1 MPVREASWLEVIVG
15 SMFSGKSEELI
26 RRVKRAAIAKQ
37 NVLVFKPALDY
48 RYGMERVAAHN
59 GQHVDCF
66 PIRDPEDILSRVDE
80 HVDVVAIDEVQFF
93 PPTIISVCQKLVKG
107 GKRVIVAG
115 LDQDF
120 RGEPFGPVPILMAL
134 AEQVTKLNAIC
145 VVCGRAASRTQ
156 RLIDGEPAKYDD
168 PIILIGATENYE
180 ARCSRCHSVPGGPEV
195 LSLVSL
201 GVSENGT

>member
-1 MPVREASWLEVIVG
+1 MPIREASWLEVIVG

-37 NVLVFKPALDY
+37 NVLVFKPALDH
-48 RYGMERVAAHN
+48 RYGKERVAAHN
-59 GQHVDCF
+59 GLHIDCISVRE
-66 PIRDPEDILSRVDE
+66 PVEILSRVDDTI
-80 HVDVVAIDEVQFF
+80 DVLAIDEVQFF
-93 PPTIISVCQKLVKG
+93 GPDVVPVCQLLVRA
-107 GKRVIVAG
+107 GKRVITAG

-120 RGEPFGPVPILMAL
+120 RGEPFGSVPVLMAL

-156 RLIDGEPAKYDD
+156 RLIDGKPAKYDD

-180 ARCSRCHSVPGGPEV
+180 ARCSRCHQVPGAPE
-195 LSLVSL
+195 LQI
-201 GVSENGT
+201 GV

>member
-37 NVLVFKPALDY
+37 NVVVFKPALDY

-59 GQHVDCF
+59 GLHIDCI
-66 PIRDPEDILSRVDE
+66 PIREPKEILQQVDDQ
-80 HVDVVAIDEVQFF
+80 VDVVAIDEIQFF
-93 PPTIISVCQKLVKG
+93 DPTIIPVCQTLVRA
-107 GKRVIVAG
+107 GKRVIAAG

-120 RGEPFGPVPILMAL
+120 RGEPFGSVPILMAL

-145 VVCGRAASRTQ
+145 VVCGRSASRTQ
-156 RLIDGEPAKYDD
+156 RLIDGAPAKYDD

-180 ARCSRCHSVPGGPEV
+180 ARCSRCHEVPGSPERQV
-195 LSLVSL
+195 
-201 GVSENGT
+201 GV

>member
-1 MPVREASWLEVIVG
+1 MPVREASWLEVITG

-37 NVLVFKPALDY
+37 NVIVFKPAIDH
-48 RYGMERVAAHN
+48 RYGVEKVAAHN
-59 GQHVDCF
+59 GTSVDCI
-66 PIRDPEDILSRVDE
+66 PVDGAEDILN
-80 HVDVVAIDEVQFF
+80 HVDDQVHVVAIDEVQFF
-93 PPTIISVCQKLVKG
+93 SDEIIEVCQKLVNL

-145 VVCGRAASRTQ
+145 VVCGRFASRTQ
-156 RLIDGEPAKYDD
+156 RLIDGQPARYDD

-180 ARCSRCHSVPGGPEV
+180 ARCNRCHEVPGKPKG
-195 LSLVSL
+195 
-201 GVSENGT
+201 GENGS

>member
-1 MPVREASWLEVIVG
+1 MSVLEASWLEVIVG

-37 NVLVFKPALDY
+37 NVLVFKPAIDH
-48 RYGMERVAAHN
+48 RYGVEKVAAHN
-59 GQHVDCF
+59 GMAVDCV
-66 PIRDPEDILSRVDE
+66 PVQRAEDILRQVDDTT
-80 HVDVVAIDEVQFF
+80 HVVAIDEVQFF
-93 PPTIISVCQKLVKG
+93 TDDVISVCQELVRK

-120 RGEPFGPVPILMAL
+120 RGEPFGPVPVLMAL

-145 VVCGRAASRTQ
+145 VVCGRFASRTQ
-156 RLIDGEPAKYDD
+156 RLIDGKPARYDD

-180 ARCSRCHSVPGGPEV
+180 ARCNRYHEVPGKPEGGDYG
-195 LSLVSL
+195 S
-201 GVSENGT
+201 

>member
-1 MPVREASWLEVIVG
+1 MPIREASWLEVIAG

-37 NVLVFKPALDY
+37 NVLVFKPAIDD
-48 RYGMERVAAHN
+48 RYGVEKVAAHN
-59 GQHVDCF
+59 GMEIGCVPVQHA
-66 PIRDPEDILSRVDE
+66 EDILDYVDDKT
-80 HVDVVAIDEVQFF
+80 HVVAIDEVQFF
-93 PPTIISVCQKLVKG
+93 PDSIILVCQKLVKE

-120 RGEPFGPVPILMAL
+120 RGEPFGAVPVLMAL

-145 VVCGRAASRTQ
+145 VSCGRFASRTQ
-156 RLIDGEPAKYDD
+156 RLIDGKPARYND

-180 ARCSRCHSVPGGPEV
+180 ARCNLCHEVPGKPKGEDY
-195 LSLVSL
+195 
-201 GVSENGT
+201 GT

>member
-1 MPVREASWLEVIVG
+1 MPIREASWLEVIVG

-37 NVLVFKPALDY
+37 NVLVFKPAMDH
-48 RYGMERVAAHN
+48 RYGMEKVAAHN
-59 GQHVDCF
+59 GLHIDCMPVVDS
-66 PIRDPEDILSRVDE
+66 EDILNQVNES
-80 HVDVVAIDEVQFF
+80 VDVVAIDEVQFF
-93 PPTIISVCQKLVKG
+93 NQDIISVCQRLVKA

-120 RGEPFGPVPILMAL
+120 RGEPFGPVPVLMAL

-145 VVCGRAASRTQ
+145 VGCGRAASRTQ
-156 RLIDGEPAKYDD
+156 RLINGEPARYDE

-180 ARCSRCHSVPGGPEV
+180 ARCSRCHQVPGSPD
-195 LSLVSL
+195 L
-201 GVSENGT
+201 

>member
-1 MPVREASWLEVIVG
+1 MPIREASWLEVIVG

-37 NVLVFKPALDY
+37 NVLVFKPALDH
-48 RYGMERVAAHN
+48 RYVKERVAAHN
-59 GQHVDCF
+59 GLHIDCI
-66 PIRDPEDILSRVDE
+66 PVREPVEILSRVDDTI
-80 HVDVVAIDEVQFF
+80 DVVAIDEVQFF
-93 PPTIISVCQKLVKG
+93 GPDVVPVCQLLVRA
-107 GKRVIVAG
+107 GKRVITAG

-120 RGEPFGPVPILMAL
+120 RGEPFGSVPVLMAL

-156 RLIDGEPAKYDD
+156 RLIDGKPAKYDD

-180 ARCSRCHSVPGGPEV
+180 ARCSRCHQVPGAPE
-195 LSLVSL
+195 LQI
-201 GVSENGT
+201 GV

>member
-1 MPVREASWLEVIVG
+1 MPIREASWLEVIVG

-37 NVLVFKPALDY
+37 NVLVFKPALDH
-48 RYGMERVAAHN
+48 RYGKERVAAHN
-59 GQHVDCF
+59 GLHIDCI
-66 PIRDPEDILSRVDE
+66 PVREPVEILSRVDDTI
-80 HVDVVAIDEVQFF
+80 DVVAIDEVQFF
-93 PPTIISVCQKLVKG
+93 GPDVVPVCQLLVRA
-107 GKRVIVAG
+107 GKRVITAG

-120 RGEPFGPVPILMAL
+120 RGEPFGSVPVLMAL

-156 RLIDGEPAKYDD
+156 RLIDGKPAKYDD

-180 ARCSRCHSVPGGPEV
+180 ARCSRCHQVPGAPE
-195 LSLVSL
+195 LQI
-201 GVSENGT
+201 GV